1 MSAVRKIYPRSE
13 LAVVWQ
19 PSLCIHSEKCFHGL
33 PGVFDPARRPWI
45 DVNAATAEEIIA
57 QVGRCPSGALS
68 IEYPPGAGAQPAAQG
83 QAAAAERTRVE
94 VLRDGPLLVHG
105 EITVIGADGRS
116 EARSGSTALCRCGA
130 SKNKPYCDGSHKTID
145 FRG

>member
-1 MSAVRKIYPRSE
+1 MSAVRKIYPRSG

-45 DVNAATAEEIIA
+45 DVNAAGAEEIIA

-68 IEYPPGAGAQPAAQG
+68 IEYPPGAGASATPAAPGQG
-83 QAAAAERTRVE
+83 GTW
-94 VLRDGPLLVHG
+94 
-105 EITVIGADGRS
+105 
-116 EARSGSTALCRCGA
+116 
-130 SKNKPYCDGSHKTID
+130 
-145 FRG
+145 